1 MTCVRHIR
9 LLPKPRQVHDLI
21 AQGAKNVM
29 TQQLYNG
36 FQLNPSMLF
45 HMQLQ
50 GWQNFEIA
58 CTNRG
63 KKAIGKTA
71 KREGETFF
79 QCLSLC

>member
-36 FQLNPSMLF
+36 FQLKPSMLF
-45 HMQLQ
+45 HICNCKAGRILKLLA
-50 GWQNFEIA
+50 QN
-58 CTNRG
+58 
-63 KKAIGKTA
+63 
-71 KREGETFF
+71 GE
-79 QCLSLC
+79 